1 MSFDHCSVEELF
13 GPQAKGSETIR
24 FDRLTQEPM
33 VTCPQGHSV
42 ALGRL
47 PWQSACNKCPQHKGW
62 QASDILRYYNS
73 VLSMSPLPWHGS
85 VKGRR
90 SECAVA
96 EFKGHA
102 LRFKKSSGKN
112 WVVLSPAEAAAQKGK
127 GGAPQ
132 APPAGKGPQTVPPRG
147 WLTQSEP
154 EQTQPE
160 AAQENLL
167 GPAQP
172 SMVQLPSAS
181 EMPRDDGVRRVLS
194 VDHSVLPQRVT
205 DVVQT
210 TEELMGKDP
219 SASLTKMALMD
230 TNVLSDDVA
239 QELAAKTAQLD
250 SLDQAVLS
258 LQGDIQLLR
267 KSSAELATQKEK
279 LSTLLAELEK
289 PSQAEAA
296 TEVAQEAEAS
306 AQGCFQAPHG

>member
-1 MSFDHCSVEELF
+1 MPSGSRRA
-13 GPQAKGSETIR
+13 QAPS
-24 FDRLTQEPM
+24 
-33 VTCPQGHSV
+33 
-42 ALGRL
+42 
-47 PWQSACNKCPQHKGW
+47 
-62 QASDILRYYNS
+62 
-73 VLSMSPLPWHGS
+73 
-85 VKGRR
+85 
-90 SECAVA
+90 
-96 EFKGHA
+96 
-102 LRFKKSSGKN
+102 
-112 WVVLSPAEAAAQKGK
+112 EAAAQKGK

-160 AAQENLL
+160 AAQEKLL
-167 GPAQP
+167 GRAQP
-172 SMVQLPSAS
+172 SMFQLPSAS

-205 DVVQT
+205 DFVQT

-219 SASLTKMALMD
+219 SASLTKMALVD

-239 QELAAKTAQLD
+239 SELAAKTAQLD

-267 KSSAELATQKEK
+267 QSSAELATQKEK

-296 TEVAQEAEAS
+296 TEVAQEAEAQKPS
-306 AQGCFQAPHG
+306 AQAVVEQLKLLHPQRHPQHQQPQSHGFKLKVLSHLLLQLFSPSFLLLISGTHQKISRSRGFSELTWSSEQRRQQGSVELLRFLKSWTQAWRLQKEEPQCFPSSN